1 MTIFIATSAGFV
13 TITVGVAGCVRW
25 IFKRGQISGKEQ
37 AVLEADRLAQVKAQA
52 EWQDKVRALEAQ
64 VAQIQAELDLIR
76 PQKP

>member
-1 MTIFIATSAGFV
+1 MTETPGND
-13 TITVGVAGCVRW
+13 TPL
-25 IFKRGQISGKEQ
+25 KKMHP
-37 AVLEADRLAQVKAQA
+37 AQA

>member
-1 MTIFIATSAGFV
+1 VATSPTLAAPIDRRRPRP
-13 TITVGVAGCVRW
+13 TPDHDLQLPC
-25 IFKRGQISGKEQ
+25 QISGKEQ
-37 AVLEADRLAQVKAQA
+37 AVLEAARLAQVKAPA